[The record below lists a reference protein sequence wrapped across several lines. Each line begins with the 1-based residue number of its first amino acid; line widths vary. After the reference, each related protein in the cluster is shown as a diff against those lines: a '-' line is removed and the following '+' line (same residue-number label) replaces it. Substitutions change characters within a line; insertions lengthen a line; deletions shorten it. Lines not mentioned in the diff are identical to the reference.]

1 MANNIAHIFPV
12 SLPLK
17 QTRVL
22 KMIDVQSE
30 INNGDIYFFSRSRIE
45 KDITKYK
52 SSFIYEIKSL
62 STNNIFTKILSNLIW
77 TTKIFFQI
85 KKKKISIICCHSLTT
100 LPLCAFYKKL
110 YPKTKLIYEPHEHET
125 ETINLGFLRK
135 KISKIIE
142 KRLIKC
148 CNNIIFV
155 TQAILKAYEK
165 DYAIKRDKCL
175 VISNATNLKYKGKE
189 KNQYLKKH
197 YGIKKNE
204 ILFIYIGIFSKAR
217 KILQLLEIFKKNAK
231 KHVVFI
237 GYGDL
242 VSEIRESSENF
253 NNIHMQ
259 DPIEPNLITD
269 YISAADVG
277 LSLLEDN
284 LNHRLTMPNKIFQYL
299 NSNIPVIVNT
309 NVECINIVKEFDCG
323 WIVNNEISKIKT
335 LIENITLDDI
345 SKKCLN
351 VEKVLNRYNW
361 NNEKMKLT
369 KFYTDI
375 LK

>member
-1 MANNIAHIFPV
+1 M
-12 SLPLK
+12 
-17 QTRVL
+17 
-22 KMIDVQSE
+22 
-30 INNGDIYFFSRSRIE
+30 
-45 KDITKYK
+45 
-52 SSFIYEIKSL
+52 
-62 STNNIFTKILSNLIW
+62 
-77 TTKIFFQI
+77 
-85 KKKKISIICCHSLTT
+85 
-100 LPLCAFYKKL
+100 
-110 YPKTKLIYEPHEHET
+110 
-125 ETINLGFLRK
+125 GFLRK

-242 VSEIRESSENF
+242 ISEIRESSENF